1 MIFTCRSPSK
11 EEGSFS
17 ARLRATPI
25 ILKTGAGFAT
35 YCFLLHHRCF
45 RSPDTVDT
53 PMPALTEAISSPDPQ
68 LLQCSE
74 VWGGNDSVD
83 RAVTMMG
90 LDAWVLSRPHAGDDQ
105 GGDIHYLS
113 SCATGRIARLLIADV
128 SGHGQ
133 IVADLARR
141 LRDLMRKFMNFVDQ
155 GRLVGEL
162 NTEFAREASSG
173 RFATALIATF
183 WAPTDEL
190 DITNAGHPTPLLF
203 RAASRSWEFIDPEI
217 SRLAD
222 AVPADNIPLGIIDES
237 TYSHQRIRLR
247 PGDLVLLYT
256 DALIEARAEGKPLL
270 APQGLLRLVSQLDA
284 TKPEQLLPQL
294 LRAIRDYALGELD
307 DDATMLLLRTNAFK
321 PKPSLLAG
329 AITSVR
335 LGKQLLRSLLPGGER
350 FARPELSFA
359 NLLGAFFSF
368 ANK

>member
-1 MIFTCRSPSK
+1 MASKTRTPTGLAAIVLRSSRIM
-11 EEGSFS
+11 STTL
-17 ARLRATPI
+17 AQ
-25 ILKTGAGFAT
+25 
-35 YCFLLHHRCF
+35 
-45 RSPDTVDT
+45 
-53 PMPALTEAISSPDPQ
+53 PAPADPQ
-68 LLQCSE
+68 VLQCSE

-133 IVADLARR
+133 VVADLARR
-141 LRDLMRKFMNFVDQ
+141 LRDLMRQYMNFVDQ
-155 GRLVGEL
+155 GKLVGGL
-162 NTEFAREASSG
+162 NTEFSRQASAG

-190 DITNAGHPTPLLF
+190 DITNAGHPIPLIY
-203 RAASRSWEFIDPEI
+203 RAATQSWQFLDPAS

-222 AVPADNIPLGIIDES
+222 AAPADNIPLGIIDES

-247 PGDLVLLYT
+247 PGDLVLFYT
-256 DALIEARAEGKPLL
+256 DALLEARAEGKPLL
-270 APQGLLRLVSQLDA
+270 SAQGLLRLLSQLDA
-284 TKPEQLLPQL
+284 SRPDQLLPNL
-294 LRAIRDYALGELD
+294 LAAIRDYAAGHLD

-329 AITSVR
+329 AITSIR

-350 FARPELSFA
+350 FARPELSFR
-359 NLLGAFFSF
+359 NLIGAFIGS
-368 ANK
+368 ANAK